1 MRLSEIARADSACA
15 DGDPQIERFGGQ
27 LDDNN
32 NPVDPLA
39 QSTARDVAEHVLAEI
54 SSLGRAFG

>member
-1 MRLSEIARADSACA
+1 MRLTEIARAASTCA

-32 NPVDPLA
+32 NRVAPLT
-39 QSTARDVAEHVLAEI
+39 QSTVRDVAERVLAEI
-54 SSLGRAFG
+54 TSLGRAFG